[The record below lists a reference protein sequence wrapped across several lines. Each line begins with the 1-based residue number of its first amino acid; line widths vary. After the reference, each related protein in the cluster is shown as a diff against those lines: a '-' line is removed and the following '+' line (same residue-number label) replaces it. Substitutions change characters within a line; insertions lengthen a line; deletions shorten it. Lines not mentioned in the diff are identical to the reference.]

1 MSDYYT
7 TNKIETVDAM
17 DTLRRWFP
25 EGRANDLNFVIFS
38 TSGVHGTRYT
48 IEDAEEREGLVP
60 VTFLLICPRTVKTY
74 WGNCIPQTAEDFDF
88 LKRLRASSREVL
100 AGFNQPPPPTP

>member
-7 TNKIETVDAM
+7 TNEIETADAM
-17 DTLRRWFP
+17 DTLRQWFP
-25 EGRANDLNFVIFS
+25 EGRANNLNFVIFS
-38 TSGVHGTRYT
+38 TSGVHGTHHT
-48 IEDAEEREGLVP
+48 IEDSEASWYAVP

-74 WGNCIPQTAEDFDF
+74 WGNCLPQTPDDFDF

-100 AGFNQPPPPTP
+100 AGFNQPPPAA